1 MIFNDHIIKTQYNG
15 YGGSERKMAVIMD
28 DRQQYLLKFPDPT
41 RDVNNNISYI
51 NNAIS
56 EHLSCEIF
64 KSIGIPVQETILGE
78 YTDDKGVTK
87 IVCACKDVRMPGEE
101 MCEIGNVLSGINT
114 DDNSRHKLT
123 FEYMD
128 KVFNSM
134 PQVIPKE
141 QISDFYYDMFVVDAL
156 IGNTDRHNG
165 NWAILQSMDGA
176 RISPVYDC
184 GSSLCPLLDDKFLS
198 EEQGAKEALKANSA
212 LSDSNGKRI
221 RYFDYFKGDLKPQ
234 IQEALKR
241 IVPKIN
247 LNEILRMINSA
258 KYVSRERKDFSSSFI
273 MTSYE
278 RILIPALEK
287 TLSKGCEKMDIN
299 HTECYNFYKNIIKP
313 LKESALYENQSLD
326 KFGFPEYSYSKAGNS
341 HILLYK
347 GDKLLNLISTR
358 SNDRETRINYSKIV
372 KAGINVELFY
382 ENSRKYQS
390 ELQKELNQNLQI
402 ERPFEDIEDI
412 NNTR

>member
-1 MIFNDHIIKTQYNG
+1 
-15 YGGSERKMAVIMD
+15 
-28 DRQQYLLKFPDPT
+28 
-41 RDVNNNISYI
+41 
-51 NNAIS
+51 
-56 EHLSCEIF
+56 
-64 KSIGIPVQETILGE
+64 
-78 YTDDKGVTK
+78 
-87 IVCACKDVRMPGEE
+87 
-101 MCEIGNVLSGINT
+101 
-114 DDNSRHKLT
+114 
-123 FEYMD
+123 
-128 KVFNSM
+128 
-134 PQVIPKE
+134 
-141 QISDFYYDMFVVDAL
+141 
-156 IGNTDRHNG
+156 
-165 NWAILQSMDGA
+165 MDGA

-299 HTECYNFYKNIIKP
+299 HTECYDFYKNIIKP

-390 ELQKELNQNLQI
+390 ERQKELNQNLQI